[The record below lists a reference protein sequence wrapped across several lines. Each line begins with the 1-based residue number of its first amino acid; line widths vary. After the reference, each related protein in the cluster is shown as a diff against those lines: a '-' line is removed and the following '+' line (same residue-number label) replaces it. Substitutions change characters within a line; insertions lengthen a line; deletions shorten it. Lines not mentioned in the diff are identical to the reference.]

1 MASVL
6 CRAFKKM
13 HPGEKTL
20 WNEKYSAGSHSSLE
34 PEPLLAKAYSEFLVS
49 SPPGRA
55 LDVAGG
61 AGRHALWLA
70 QRGWQVKLVDV
81 SEAGVALARENAATI
96 LGLPL
101 LGSPATG
108 SAPRPPLL
116 DTEVMDLRSAPSLG
130 QQQYDLVLVFFYL
143 QRELFP
149 SLISAL
155 KPGGL
160 LIYQTF
166 TAEQRRFGGGPVN
179 PDHLLRP
186 QELRRAFKVLR
197 ILHYHETTQGRRTA
211 ELLAQKPHMDVG

>member
-1 MASVL
+1 MQ
-6 CRAFKKM
+6 
-13 HPGEKTL
+13 PDEKAL

-34 PEPLLAKAYSEFLVS
+34 PEPLLVKAYSEFLAG
-49 SPPGRA
+49 SPPGWA

-70 QRGWQVKLVDV
+70 QRGWQAKLVDV
-81 SEAGVALARENAATI
+81 SEAGVALARENAARI
-96 LGLPL
+96 

-108 SAPRPPLL
+108 SARRLPLL
-116 DTEVMDLRSAPSLG
+116 ETEVMDLRSAPSLG
-130 QQQYDLVLVFFYL
+130 HQQYDLVLVFFYL

-166 TAEQRRFGGGPVN
+166 TAEQRRFRGGPAN
-179 PDHLLRP
+179 PEYLLRP
-186 QELRRAFKVLR
+186 QELRQAFQALH
-197 ILHYHETTQGRRTA
+197 ILDYHETTQGRGTA
-211 ELLAQKPHMDVG
+211 ELVAQKPQVGAG

>member
-1 MASVL
+1 MQ
-6 CRAFKKM
+6 
-13 HPGEKTL
+13 PDEKTL

-34 PEPLLAKAYSEFLVS
+34 PEPLLVKAYSEFLAAGA
-49 SPPGRA
+49 PGCA

-101 LGSPATG
+101 LGSPATRFV
-108 SAPRPPLL
+108 PRRPLL
-116 DTEVMDLRSAPSLG
+116 KTEVMDLRSAPSLG
-130 QQQYDLVLVFFYL
+130 HQQYDLVLVFFYL

-155 KPGGL
+155 KAGGF

-166 TAEQRRFGGGPVN
+166 TAEQRRFGGGPAN
-179 PDHLLRP
+179 PEHLLGP
-186 QELRRAFKVLR
+186 QELRRAFKALR
-197 ILHYHETTQGRRTA
+197 ILHYHETTQGRAAA
-211 ELLAQKPHMDVG
+211 ELVAQKPHMGVAEI

>member
-1 MASVL
+1 MQ
-6 CRAFKKM
+6 
-13 HPGEKTL
+13 PDEKTL
-20 WNEKYSAGSHSSLE
+20 WNEKHSAGSHSSLE
-34 PEPLLAKAYSEFLVS
+34 PEPLLVKVYSAFLAC
-49 SPPGRA
+49 SPPGCA

-61 AGRHALWLA
+61 AGRHALWLV

-81 SEAGVALARENAATI
+81 SEAGVTLARENAATI

-108 SAPRPPLL
+108 FAPRRPLL
-116 DTEVMDLRSAPSLG
+116 ETEVMDLRSAPNLG
-130 QQQYDLVLVFFYL
+130 YEQYDLVLVFFYL

-166 TAEQRRFGGGPVN
+166 TGEQRRFHGGPAN
-179 PDHLLRP
+179 PEYLLRP
-186 QELRRAFKVLR
+186 QELRRAFKALR
-197 ILHYHETTQGRRTA
+197 ILHYHETTQGRGTA
-211 ELLAQKPHMDVG
+211 ELVAQRPHMGAV